1 MAPENSWPTAY
12 PEGYACAYEYEQQ
25 NSRIT
30 MIETSTQF
38 LGFMAGFAI
47 FGTGIALLAH
57 RKLKAIGRV
66 IDLTD
71 PRQSQGVEYWRRIR
85 GGGIFLLVLCSALRY
100 AGINARL
107 PDDLGTIPDDLR
119 QPSGSEVEQPLE

>member
-1 MAPENSWPTAY
+1 MAPENSWPTTY
-12 PEGYACAYEYEQQ
+12 PEGYACAHEYEQQ

-85 GGGIFLLVLCSALRY
+85 GGGIFLLVLCSALLY

-107 PDDLGTIPDDLR
+107 PDDLGAIPDDLR
-119 QPSGSEVEQPLE
+119 QPSGSEVEQTLE

>member
-1 MAPENSWPTAY
+1 MAPENSWPTVY
-12 PEGYACAYEYEQQ
+12 PEGYACAHEYEQQ
-25 NSRIT
+25 NSRIA
-30 MIETSTQF
+30 MIETSTEF

-85 GGGIFLLVLCSALRY
+85 GGGIFLLVLCSALLY

-107 PDDLGTIPDDLR
+107 PDDLGAIPDDLK